1 MFETLCDCEG
11 RDQSDA
17 WDEAKEYYR
26 LTIKPPEAKSMEPII
41 SQPSEGTNPPNI
53 LILDFQTPEL

>member
-26 LTIKPPEAKSMEPII
+26 LTIKPPEAKSMGPII